1 MKKLPLLFI
10 ATLNKILSKIIL
22 FLTLAVF
29 VACQNTTNTE
39 TNSAVETSG
48 VDTIEINATTDS
60 NMPQTPQEYGLA
72 IDSLINHDQLADAKE
87 LIQELKNKWPNSTQ
101 ASEANKQLINIQ
113 SRENEIEQERIARL
127 TKISPLIFGITLGD
141 SKASVLSKLKNK
153 GIKLKSTQLGGTG
166 DMYSTA
172 NVMKS
177 VGYLNL
183 DWTDLTIGFNNDKL
197 YSICFSIVTK
207 NEPRTKHIYE
217 RMLNVLKDKYGGYN
231 EQTENYTYWED
242 PFTSV
247 ELYNNDEVFYV
258 YINYESKNN
267 LPD

>member
-1 MKKLPLLFI
+1 MSKSILKIITCLLF
-10 ATLNKILSKIIL
+10 TS
-22 FLTLAVF
+22 T
-29 VACQNTTNTE
+29 VACQNSNNKE
-39 TNSAVETSG
+39 SDSIGDSISVDSIV
-48 VDTIEINATTDS
+48 VDTVTNLERF
-60 NMPQTPQEYGLA
+60 QTPEEYSQA
-72 IDSLINHDQLADAKE
+72 IDSLIGIDNLSEAKQ
-87 LIQELKNKWPNSTQ
+87 LIQELKSKWATSNQ
-101 ASEANKQLINIQ
+101 ASESDQQLKRVQ

-127 TKISPLIFGITLGD
+127 TKISPSIFGITLGD
-141 SKASVLSKLKNK
+141 SKASVLSKLKSK
-153 GIKLKSTQLGGTG
+153 GVKLKSTQLGGTG

-177 VGYLNL
+177 VRYLNL

-217 RMLNVLKDKYGGYN
+217 RMLNVLTDEYGRYN
-231 EQTENYTYWED
+231 EQTDNYSYWED